1 MPAAIKI
8 SLQTEE
14 RKQLEKIVRAN
25 KRSAREKTR
34 ARILLLSDTNREEG
48 ALKVEAIRAKLR
60 VSPPTVVRVKKAFL
74 ERGVRSVVRKEQQ
87 HRKARVLD
95 GEAEAFLIATV
106 CSEAPQGRKRWT
118 LELLK
123 DKVIAAGY
131 VDDIAKETLRQTLKK
146 TNSNRG

>member
-8 SLQTEE
+8 SLQAEE
-14 RKQLEKIVRAN
+14 RAELEKIGRAN
-25 KRSAREKTR
+25 KRSPREKTR
-34 ARILLLSDTNREEG
+34 ARILLLSDTNCEEG
-48 ALKVEAIRAKLR
+48 TLKVEAIARRLR
-60 VSPPTVVRVKKAFL
+60 VSPATVVRVKKAFL
-74 ERGVRSVVRKEQQ
+74 ERGVGSVFREEQQ
-87 HRKARVLD
+87 KRKTRVLD

-131 VDDIAKETLRQTLKK
+131 VDEVAKETIRQTLKK
-146 TNSNRG
+146 TNSSLG